1 MEQKIKNKIE
11 KYLIENEGGVSFS
24 WGKDSVT
31 SFDTNGNPI
40 EDYMID
46 IEDNGDIFYTSVST
60 PSVTLKII
68 NNERY

>member
-24 WGKDSVT
+24 WGEDSVT

-46 IEDNGDIFYTSVST
+46 IEDNGDIFYTSV
-60 PSVTLKII
+60 
-68 NNERY
+68 

>member
-24 WGKDSVT
+24 WGEDSVT

-40 EDYMID
+40 EYYMID
-46 IEDNGDIFYTSVST
+46 IEDNGYIFYTSLST
-60 PSVTLKII
+60 PSVTL
-68 NNERY
+68 